1 MSASSVCSRFAQF
14 QIQRTKRLVEQQH
27 LWLVH
32 QRASDGNALC
42 LSAGQLGDRTLG
54 KRSQA
59 NEIQGFFCAPALFV
73 LGHPGHPQAE
83 AHVLDDI
90 QMREQCVGLEDR
102 VDRAPVG
109 RKFGHIGAGDPHH
122 AAGRFD
128 ESTDHVQR
136 RRLAATRRSEQT
148 EELAVPDVQV
158 DRVQRDRVAV
168 TLLDATQFDRIA
180 LVCSTSRRM
189 RREFIYRDTSQR

>member
-1 MSASSVCSRFAQF
+1 LA
-14 QIQRTKRLVEQQH
+14 
-27 LWLVH
+27 
-32 QRASDGNALC
+32 
-42 LSAGQLGDRTLG
+42 DRTLG
-54 KRSQA
+54 KCSQA
-59 NEIQGFFCAPALFV
+59 HQFQGFRCPCALFA

-90 QMREQCVGLEDR
+90 QMREQCVGLKDR

-109 RKFGHIGAGDPHH
+109 RKFGHIGAGDPHD

-128 ESTDHVQR
+128 ESADHVQR
-136 RRLAATRRSEQT
+136 RRLAATGRSEQA

-158 DRVQRDRVAV
+158 EGAQRDRVAV